1 MERTCHL
8 TSLKTFHTTP
18 TKTLTTYHALLAT
31 FHNLQIN
38 DCPRFHT
45 IQNPSTKQ
53 HQSTKKPSTTADI
66 NTFSNFLDTSQPKLQ
81 TLGEKNRKR
90 EIIWYIWYSPHL
102 ARMYPL
108 IWGVPSL
115 SCLRRNSPRSMC
127 YTRSLTET
135 ASRSVTVARQTSNR
149 TSTATTNSGLHN
161 KFMPSR
167 SCYCTA
173 KTECPLSGNCLKELV
188 VYQATVSTEDRNPSE
203 T

>member
-18 TKTLTTYHALLAT
+18 TKTLTTYHALLAN

-45 IQNPSTKQ
+45 IKNPSTKQ

-90 EIIWYIWYSPHL
+90 EIIWYFWYSPPFSKNVSTYMGCTFLKLLEKEFTKEHVL
-102 ARMYPL
+102 HK
-108 IWGVPSL
+108 IFN
-115 SCLRRNSPRSMC
+115 RNSIKISYSCTPN
-127 YTRSLTET
+127 LK
-135 ASRSVTVARQTSNR
+135 QNI
-149 TSTATTNSGLHN
+149 NGHN
-161 KFMPSR
+161 KFWF
-167 SCYCTA
+167 T
-173 KTECPLSGNCLKELV
+173 
-188 VYQATVSTEDRNPSE
+188 Q
-203 T
+203 